1 MTVNMTVRMSPRVDR
16 MRRTAITG
24 WYLAVHTIG
33 QIVAGVRYERRDDHA
48 RTLPVGDRLRRLA
61 RLCRY
66 YIGCAADPRTFF
78 VVDADRHGRRRS
90 DVDRTARRH
99 RRVLADLRRRHVSML
114 LRALG
119 DSAADVEATL
129 TRNWQ
134 RHGDER
140 TWSLFDDY
148 LVPRLRWRE
157 RTTYL
162 QIDVHPWATNVSGV
176 WVATP
181 APVRRYLRCTVEHEG
196 RLDDAYTRR
205 LRRGVLPAPE
215 PHAP

>member
-1 MTVNMTVRMSPRVDR
+1 MTVRVSPRVDR
-16 MRRTAITG
+16 MYRTATTA
-24 WYLAVHTIG
+24 WYLTIHTIG
-33 QIVAGVRYERRDDHA
+33 QIVAGMRHERRDDRT
-48 RTLPVGDRLRRLA
+48 RTLPVVHQLRRLA

-66 YIGCAADPRTFF
+66 YTGCAADPRTFF
-78 VVDADRHGRRRS
+78 AVDADTHGRCRR
-90 DVDRTARRH
+90 DVDPAARRR

-119 DSAADVEATL
+119 DTADEVEATL

-134 RHGDER
+134 RHGDDR
-140 TWSLFDDY
+140 TWSLVEDY

-157 RTTYL
+157 RSAYL
-162 QIDVHPWATNVSGV
+162 QIDVYGWATNVSGV

-181 APVRRYLRCTVEHEG
+181 APVRRYLRRTVEHEG
-196 RLDDAYTRR
+196 RLDDTYARR
-205 LRRGVLPAPE
+205 VRRGVLPAPE